1 MLDSNIKKSGYVC
14 VPYQHDKFSIDVKDM
29 WSSSRN
35 IRSIYFVTATFSDE
49 CKPYFPELTNHYLLA
64 KFNDY
69 AKLVKF
75 AEKFTNSKPSFVF
88 TIDDELFARN
98 LKNEQTFISTYY
110 LEHNDPDAITDV
122 GGIIVKKNKI
132 RKAGFAHLTLFCS
145 DKPKFTFPHLT
156 LFCSD
161 KPKFTFPH
169 TQKIVVLEVSD
180 DHSPQSINQ
189 YCQKTRQ
196 DISRKGIIMNNFMTL
211 SVLEKLK

>member
-14 VPYQHDKFSIDVKDM
+14 APYQHDKFSIDVKDM

-49 CKPYFPELTNHYLLA
+49 CKPNFPELTNHYLLA

-122 GGIIVKKNKI
+122 GTIIVNKNKI

-145 DKPKFTFPHLT
+145 DKPKFTFPH
-156 LFCSD
+156 
-161 KPKFTFPH
+161 
-169 TQKIVVLEVSD
+169 TQKIVVIEVAV